1 MMKRLCAALAACFML
16 SAAHAAGTVSGFSLT
31 PQFDQ
36 FGKVMPGC
44 KLFVIQAGTT
54 ATPQVAYQDS
64 ALTIPSAGGN
74 QLTCDASGR
83 LPQFF
88 LADGLIKLR
97 LTTAAGTQ
105 IFVGD
110 NLLVI
115 GPSSGG
121 GGGGGGTVDPTTIF
135 ATGDLKFSSASTL
148 TGWVRANGRTI
159 GSATSGATERA
170 NADTQPLF
178 NFLWPNTLLTVSGGR
193 GANAAADWAA
203 NKTITLPDGRGSTL
217 AGTDDM
223 GGTDSNRL
231 SSSLLAS
238 CRLSIGCRGGEGV
251 HQLLPQEIPDITSRN
266 SSQGFSLGVSV
277 PSIPN
282 GNTWAL
288 AQNPNSPSAVNSPV
302 IGGGVGIGTFQNW
315 NQLIQVTTLNTGGVS
330 PSHNIVQP
338 TLLGYIFIKL

>member
-1 MMKRLCAALAACFML
+1 MMKRFCAALAACFLL

-31 PQFDQ
+31 PQVDQ
-36 FGKVMPGC
+36 FSKPAPGC
-44 KLFVIQAGTT
+44 KLYVIQAGTT
-54 ATPQVAYQDS
+54 STPQNAYQDS
-64 ALTIPSAGGN
+64 ALTVPLPNPI
-74 QLTCDASGR
+74 TCDSASR

-203 NKTITLPDGRGSTL
+203 NKTITLLDGRGSAL

-223 GGTDSNRL
+223 GAADSGRL
-231 SSSLLAS
+231 GGGLLAG
-238 CRLSIGCRGGEGV
+238 CRLSIGCRGGEATHALV
-251 HQLLPQEIPDITSRN
+251 VAEIPDLTSRN
-266 SSQGFSLGVSV
+266 VSQGFSLGASV
-277 PSIPN
+277 PSIPQ
-282 GNTWAL
+282 GNSVL
-288 AQNPNSPSAVNSPV
+288 FNIISPTSTGANNFPYA
-302 IGGGVGIGTFQNW
+302 GGGWSTFTNW
-315 NQLIQVTTLNTGGVS
+315 NQLIQVTSLNTGGGA
-330 PSHNIVQP
+330 PAHNIMQP

>member
-1 MMKRLCAALAACFML
+1 MMKRLCAALAACFVL
-16 SAAHAAGTVSGFSLT
+16 TSAHAAGTVSGFSLT

-54 ATPQVAYQDS
+54 STPQNAYQDS
-64 ALTIPSAGGN
+64 ALTIPLSN
-74 QLTCDASGR
+74 PLTCDASGR
-83 LPQFF
+83 IGAFF

-97 LTTAAGTQ
+97 LTTGAGTQ
-105 IFVGD
+105 VFVGD

-135 ATGDLKFSSASTL
+135 ATGDLKLSFASTL

-193 GANAAADWAA
+193 GANAAADFAA
-203 NKTITLPDGRGSTL
+203 NKTITLPDARGSAL

-223 GGTDSNRL
+223 GAADSNRL
-231 SSSLLAS
+231 AAGLLAS

-251 HQLLPQEIPDITSRN
+251 HQLVAAEIPDLTSRN
-266 SSQGFSLGVSV
+266 ASQSFSLGASV
-277 PSIPN
+277 PSIPQ
-282 GNTWAL
+282 GNSVL
-288 AQNPNSPSAVNSPV
+288 FNIISPTSTGANNFPYA
-302 IGGGVGIGTFQNW
+302 GGGWSTFTNW
-315 NQLIQVTTLNTGGVS
+315 NQLIQVTSLNTGGVS

-338 TLLGYIFIKL
+338 TLLSYIFMKL

>member
-1 MMKRLCAALAACFML
+1 MMKRLCAALAACFLL

-44 KLFVIQAGTT
+44 KLSVYQAGTT
-54 ATPQVAYQDS
+54 ATPQNAYQDS
-64 ALTIPSAGGN
+64 ALTVALPNPI
-74 QLTCDASGR
+74 TCDASGR

-97 LTTAAGTQ
+97 LATAAGTQ

-135 ATGDLKFSSASTL
+135 ATGDLKLSFASTL

-170 NADTQPLF
+170 NSDVQPLF

-231 SSSLLAS
+231 AASLLAS
-238 CRLSIGCRGGEGV
+238 CRLSIGCRGGEATHV
-251 HQLLPQEIPDITSRN
+251 LLTTEIPDITSRN
-266 SSQGFSLGVSV
+266 AAQAMSLGASV
-277 PSIPN
+277 PSIPI
-282 GNTWAL
+282 GNTV
-288 AQNPNSPSAVNSPV
+288 QFNVMSPTSTGANNLPYSA
-302 IGGGVGIGTFQNW
+302 GGLGWQTFSGW
-315 NQLIQVTTLNTGGVS
+315 TQLIQVTSLNTGGAS
-330 PSHNIVQP
+330 PAHNIMQP
-338 TLLGYIFIKL
+338 TLLGYIYVKL